1 MGLKLIYILVVHY
14 HEKDV
19 CWMQEGIL
27 IAHIFDCLGGLQDI
41 LLFCSYFTNTLILP
55 AVNGPTEGLML
66 IYVAHCFTA
75 IVGML
80 TWPDI

>member
-1 MGLKLIYILVVHY
+1 
-14 HEKDV
+14 
-19 CWMQEGIL
+19 MQEGII
-27 IAHIFDCLGGLQDI
+27 IAQALDSFGLLDI

-66 IYVAHCFTA
+66 IYVGHCFTA

-80 TWPDI
+80 T

>member
-1 MGLKLIYILVVHY
+1 ML
-14 HEKDV
+14 
-19 CWMQEGIL
+19 EGIL
-27 IAHIFDCLGGLQDI
+27 IAIVLDSPGLLDI
-41 LLFCSYFTNTLILP
+41 LMCSYFTNTLILP

-80 TWPDI
+80 T